1 MASRTIYTD
10 STLTDEKYDMIP
22 KTYDVNEYTN
32 INISDEDMARIYLN
46 DYISRTVNDIS
57 GSYYLLD
64 EEYRNL
70 RFGNVESYMEYI
82 NSLNHSYHNVV
93 SYYKKEVGEYTIYG
107 VTDEDGN
114 FFAFKTKGVM
124 QYVVY
129 LDEDTIEIW

>member
-46 DYISRTVNDIS
+46 DYISRPVNDIR

-82 NSLNHSYHNVV
+82 NSLNHSHHNVV
-93 SYYKKEVGEYTIYG
+93 SYYKKEVGDYTIYG

-124 QYVVY
+124 QYIVY
-129 LDEDTIEIW
+129 LDEDIVEIW